1 MAKKSYCHLPWSLFL
16 RMQQRSGLKM
26 SAFYKDV
33 LVPKFSHFYKL
44 PCLRTFIKYME
55 EEVEWQA
62 TAHLRQPLRFDSAF
76 NPIRY
81 CAISTKSRFVNVVS
95 SFPGEE
101 SRELAMEKVHT

>member
-55 EEVEWQA
+55 LCLQSN
-62 TAHLRQPLRFDSAF
+62 TLLCHL
-76 NPIRY
+76 Y
-81 CAISTKSRFVNVVS
+81 
-95 SFPGEE
+95 
-101 SRELAMEKVHT
+101 

>member
-62 TAHLRQPLRFDSAF
+62 TAHLGSWQLLTVQKFESYPLSVLR
-76 NPIRY
+76 
-81 CAISTKSRFVNVVS
+81 
-95 SFPGEE
+95 
-101 SRELAMEKVHT
+101 

>member
-62 TAHLRQPLRFDSAF
+62 TAHLRQPLRF
-76 NPIRY
+76 Y
-81 CAISTKSRFVNVVS
+81 CAISTKSRFVNVIS

-101 SRELAMEKVHT
+101 SRELAMEKVLT

>member
-55 EEVEWQA
+55 E
-62 TAHLRQPLRFDSAF
+62 QPLRFDSAF

-81 CAISTKSRFVNVVS
+81 CAISTKSRFVNVIS

-101 SRELAMEKVHT
+101 SRELAMEKVLT

>member
-1 MAKKSYCHLPWSLFL
+1 
-16 RMQQRSGLKM
+16 M

-81 CAISTKSRFVNVVS
+81 CAISTKSRFVNVIS

-101 SRELAMEKVHT
+101 SRELAMEKVLT